1 METKEEREKKQ
12 EAYIM
17 TINSVYGYSNK
28 LSEGDFYSLYVEYTS
43 KQKQENRDKKID
55 EILK

>member
-1 METKEEREKKQ
+1 MENKEQKKQ
-12 EAYIM
+12 RHIVSYENWKSFFMKDYKA
-17 TINSVYGYSNK
+17 
-28 LSEGDFYSLYVEYTS
+28 